1 VSAVLLR
8 CLFLFF
14 SLDLDYLNYVHS
26 ARPFLKKIYNGN
38 VSLRCI
44 CATSVPRKESAASCV
59 LCVLDLLVK
68 GRSLY
73 VCVSRWTPRPFFSHS
88 NSREAFSAFEC
99 TSSYTEP
106 LDKKS
111 RLH

>member
-73 VCVSRWTPRPFFSHS
+73 VCVSRWMTRPFF
-88 NSREAFSAFEC
+88 RTPILEAYSAFEC